1 MRLFAIQVC
10 HKSNIFCLNHKT
22 MSQLKH
28 LFHVKISLTVPHLLP
43 AVFVNITG
51 ISYLCIMRKC
61 QDA

>member
-28 LFHVKISLTVPHLLP
+28 SIHVKISLTDPLLLP
-43 AVFVNITG
+43 VVFVNITEF
-51 ISYLCIMRKC
+51 SYLCITFR
-61 QDA
+61 